1 MKNSIYILLFFV
13 IQFNTTQSQNISI
26 DYYLPN
32 ESFDLAV
39 ESPAEYLGW
48 QIGDW
53 HINHSQLVSYCKS
66 LAKES
71 PKVVYHEY
79 AKSHE
84 GRPLFYLIITSEKNH
99 SNLENI
105 RKNHLDF
112 LNPSL
117 SAKNSQG
124 NPIIIYQGFSIHGNE
139 PSGGN
144 AAPLLAYRLAASKSE
159 VVKSTLDEM
168 IVLLD
173 PCYNPDGFHRFSTWV
188 NSHKSLNLNTDPNSR
203 EFSEV
208 WPKGRTNHYWFDLNR
223 DWLPVQHP
231 ESKGR
236 IREFY
241 KWRPTVLTD
250 HHEMGTNST
259 FFFQPGVPSRT
270 NPLTPPKNQELTG
283 KIGQFHAKALDKLG
297 SLYYS
302 GESFDDFYYGKGSTY
317 PDANGSIGILFEQGS
332 SRGHKV
338 ESENGILTFPFTI
351 RNQLTTAISTE
362 VAALELKDEL
372 LDYQRNFFK
381 NIKKEAK
388 GGYVYSAK
396 SDKQIIEPFIEMLAE
411 HEIDIYK
418 LKDDYKPKKGATFKK
433 ENSFYVPLDQPQFR
447 LIKSMFYTNTE
458 FTDSLFYDVSTWNM
472 PMAFNLNSEFVKK
485 AGFASKDKFYLDN
498 RQRKRTLEKS
508 DYGYLLLW
516 EDYYAPKALNH
527 ILKRG
532 LRAKVAMKPFT
543 LEGESYQRGT
553 VFVPIQKQVLGKDG
567 LHQFLTKTLKEIGVR
582 IEPVSTGLTPVGIDL
597 GSRNFKKIRRPE
609 VLMIVGDGVSPYGAG
624 EVWHLM
630 DQRFDMNVTMV
641 DFEKFNK
648 MDLGRYNSLIL
659 ADGRYT
665 SASSKIKKFVEN
677 GGNLITIG
685 RATDWLVKSN
695 LTKLRMVEKADSKLA
710 QKRLPYQQMEGD
722 NRKHSIGGAIVA
734 SQLDLT
740 HPLAFGYSDENLPL
754 WKNNTNMLEI
764 PNNKYAT
771 PVQYKSKP
779 LLSGYMSKENQVILG
794 GKAALVVSKLGRG
807 KVIAFGDNPL
817 FRAYWYGTNKLFLNA
832 LFFGN
837 LISNSASAE
846 ESGHGHQH

>member
-1 MKNSIYILLFFV
+1 MNKSIFF
-13 IQFNTTQSQNISI
+13 FFCFSFHFGTLQSQKISI

-32 ESFDLAV
+32 ESFDQSI
-39 ESPAEYLGW
+39 ESPADYLGW

-53 HINHSQLVSYCKS
+53 HLNHSQLMGYCKS
-66 LAKES
+66 LAKNS

-99 SNLENI
+99 TNLENI
-105 RKNHLDF
+105 RKTNLDR

-117 SAKNSQG
+117 DTKLNSQ

-159 VVKSTLDEM
+159 EVKRTLDEM
-168 IVLLD
+168 VVLLD

-188 NSHKSLNLNTDPNSR
+188 NSHKSSNLNTDPNSR

-236 IREFY
+236 ITEFY
-241 KWRPTVLTD
+241 RWRPTVLTD

-270 NPLTPPKNQELTG
+270 NPLTPQKNQELTG

-351 RNQLTTAISTE
+351 RNQLTTGISTQ
-362 VAALELKDEL
+362 VASLELKEEL
-372 LDYQRNFFK
+372 LEYQRNFFK
-381 NIKKEAK
+381 NLKKEAK
-388 GGYVYSAK
+388 GGYVFSAK
-396 SDKQIIEPFIEMLAE
+396 SDQQITLPFIEMLRQ
-411 HEIDIYK
+411 HEIDIYQ
-418 LKDDYKPKKGATFKK
+418 LEDDFNSKKGAYFKK

-447 LIKSMFYTNTE
+447 LIKSMFYTNKE

-472 PMAFNLNSEFVKK
+472 PMAFNLNAEFVTK
-485 AGFASKDKFYLDN
+485 AGFASKDKYYLDSKK
-498 RQRKRTLEKS
+498 QKLTLEKS
-508 DYGYLLLW
+508 HYGYLLLW
-516 EDYYAPKALNH
+516 EDYYSPKALNYV
-527 ILKRG
+527 LKKG

-543 LEGESYQRGT
+543 LEGENYRRGT
-553 VFVPIQKQVLGKDG
+553 IFIPIQNQVLTKEG
-567 LHQFLTKTLKEIGVR
+567 LHKFLTKISNQTSVEIKP
-582 IEPVSTGLTPVGIDL
+582 INTGLTPVGIDL
-597 GSRNFKKIRRPE
+597 GSRNFKKIRKPE
-609 VLMIVGDGVSPYGAG
+609 ILMIVGEEVSPYGAG

-630 DQRFDMNVTMV
+630 DQRYDMNVTMV
-641 DFEKFNK
+641 DFNKFNNT
-648 MDLGRYNSLIL
+648 DLGRYNTLIL
-659 ADGRYT
+659 ADGRY
-665 SASSKIKKFVEN
+665 SKASLRIRKFVEN

-695 LTKLRMVEKADSKLA
+695 MTKLKMAKKADSKLP
-710 QKRLPYQQMEGD
+710 QKRLPYDQMEGD
-722 NRKHSIGGAIVA
+722 NRKHSIGGAIVE

-740 HPLAFGYSDENLPL
+740 HPLTFGYSDVNLPL
-754 WKNNTNMLEI
+754 WKNNTNMLEM

-771 PVQYKSKP
+771 PVQYKLKP
-779 LLSGYMSKENQVILG
+779 LLSGYMSKENQKILG
-794 GKAALVVSKLGRG
+794 DKAALVVSKIGAG

-837 LISNSASAE
+837 LISNSATAK
-846 ESGHGHQH
+846 ESGHHHH